1 MIFEPAL
8 YIYQS
13 PVGSDYIRDLYEIT
27 TELGS
32 QRRDKK
38 IEKSFSGRFDLIQ
51 LNELWKTVHPSD

>member
-1 MIFEPAL
+1 MIFEPVL

-32 QRRDKK
+32 QQRDKK
-38 IEKSFSGRFDLIQ
+38 NREEFRRPDNSLLCIPMGR
-51 LNELWKTVHPSD
+51 S

>member
-13 PVGSDYIRDLYEIT
+13 PVGSDYIQDLYEIT
-27 TELGS
+27 RELGS

-38 IEKSFSGRFDLIQ
+38 SRRVPTSRQFSSMHPHGTK
-51 LNELWKTVHPSD
+51 LN